1 MGRGQ
6 TKPPER
12 GTFVLVDCPDCG
24 LPATVESRGTA
35 GGVELHYLFCVNRH
49 WFLAPA
55 DRLGLHPAMSGV
67 TAKGLRPLDS
77 RVR

>member
-1 MGRGQ
+1 M
-6 TKPPER
+6 
-12 GTFVLVDCPDCG
+12 LVDCPDCG
-24 LPATVESRGTA
+24 LPATVESRGEAPGTA
-35 GGVELHYLFCVNRH
+35 GGVELFYLFCVNRH

-67 TAKGLRPLDS
+67 TGWDLRPVGS